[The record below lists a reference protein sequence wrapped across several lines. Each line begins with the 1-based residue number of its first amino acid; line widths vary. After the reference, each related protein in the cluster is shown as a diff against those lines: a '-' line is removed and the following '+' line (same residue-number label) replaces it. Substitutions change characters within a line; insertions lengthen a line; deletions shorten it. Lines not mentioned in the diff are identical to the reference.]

1 MEVDA
6 AIQDERA
13 VKFDLYTCGR
23 LRILISFL
31 PNMRSQMRENA
42 RPIFAESGR
51 SFSSTIRR
59 YTYGRDMVPV
69 LAVLSLGLVC
79 VYFCGHDKHP
89 NPLSTAGG
97 PAVATIPRPPGSDR
111 SARASLW
118 SVSPQASA
126 VLTDAG
132 DPRLGSHSVA
142 DAPRRQISLYP
153 GSHE

>member
-31 PNMRSQMRENA
+31 PNIRSQMREKA

-97 PAVATIPRPPGSDR
+97 RAVATIPRPPGSDR
-111 SARASLW
+111 FSQGIALERIATGS
-118 SVSPQASA
+118 SCPHRCGGPA
-126 VLTDAG
+126 
-132 DPRLGSHSVA
+132 PRLTQRCGCA
-142 DAPRRQISLYP
+142 APP
-153 GSHE
+153 N